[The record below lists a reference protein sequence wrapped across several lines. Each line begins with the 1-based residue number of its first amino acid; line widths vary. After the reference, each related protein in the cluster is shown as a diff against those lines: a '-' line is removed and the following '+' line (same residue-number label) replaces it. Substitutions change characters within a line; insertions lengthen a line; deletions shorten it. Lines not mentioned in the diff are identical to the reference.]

1 MLTTILSLLGG
12 GLGGL
17 LRFVPEILEFFK
29 NRQDGDQK
37 FRMAQLQLDVDKAR
51 SVQALALNQAQSDSA
66 LALTRVQIEGAQV
79 VADAQSLDAAV
90 KMQGQLTGVH
100 WVDAVNSTV
109 RPFITYWWMILFTVY
124 KVGFILKVWQDR
136 QDLSSFMLGIWTSN
150 DWGILSMI
158 LGFWFVDRA
167 IRKNNGQ

>member
-1 MLTTILSLLGG
+1 MLATILSLLGG

-17 LRFVPEILEFFK
+17 LRFVPEILDFFK
-29 NRQDGDQK
+29 NRQDGDQQ
-37 FRMAQLQLDVDKAR
+37 FRMAQLQLQVDQAR
-51 SVQALALNQAQSDSA
+51 SSQALAFTQAQSESA
-66 LALTRVQIEGAQV
+66 LALTRAQAEGAQDA
-79 VADAQSLDAAV
+79 ADAQSLDTAL
-90 KMQGQLTGVH
+90 KMQGQLTNVG

-124 KVGFILKVWQDR
+124 KVGFIVKVWQDS
-136 QDLSSFMLGIWTSN
+136 QSLSNFMLGIWTSN

-167 IRKNNGQ
+167 IRKNKGQ